1 MSNTSLTNAAV
12 TKAAE
17 PFQRRQFLRGA
28 LAVGIFIPATGML
41 ASCVGGGGTTAA
53 PGGAVSAKNPFGMA
67 DKSTVDA
74 VIFKG
79 GYGIDYADFA
89 GKVVE
94 KAQPGST
101 VKVTAATNIAQ
112 TLQPRFVGGNP
123 PDVIDNSG
131 ANLIG
136 INTIR
141 AQLEDLTSV
150 IEAKNLE
157 GKVIKDTLYAGVVEP
172 GTFDGKFVQLN
183 YVLTVYAMWYSASLF
198 ETNGWTVPTTY
209 DEALALG
216 AKAKAQGKY
225 LFGWGKEAATYYQ
238 TMAIASA
245 IKEGGDDVRLA
256 LENLKDGC
264 WSLQP
269 IQDVFAG
276 LKKIIDAGYMQPGG
290 AGTQFTAAQAQWS
303 NEEKFLLYPSGGW
316 IENEMKTQT
325 KAGFKMT
332 GAPELTVTTSSKFPQ
347 KSLHS
352 TAGEGYIVPSQ
363 GKNVAGGKEFLRAML
378 SNDAAVNFAKTTFS
392 STIVKGTI
400 PADGFGST
408 ALVSQVKLL
417 DGAGSDVFSWNFVD
431 LYGLNTDQLVVW
443 NTFLQGDS
451 SVAQLTS
458 SLQSITDKVR
468 NDSSVKKVTVT

>member
-53 PGGAVSAKNPFGMA
+53 PGGTVSAKNPFGMA

-216 AKAKAQGKY
+216 AKAKAR
-225 LFGWGKEAATYYQ
+225 
-238 TMAIASA
+238 AS
-245 IKEGGDDVRLA
+245 
-256 LENLKDGC
+256 
-264 WSLQP
+264 S
-269 IQDVFAG
+269 
-276 LKKIIDAGYMQPGG
+276 
-290 AGTQFTAAQAQWS
+290 
-303 NEEKFLLYPSGGW
+303 
-316 IENEMKTQT
+316 
-325 KAGFKMT
+325 
-332 GAPELTVTTSSKFPQ
+332 
-347 KSLHS
+347 
-352 TAGEGYIVPSQ
+352 
-363 GKNVAGGKEFLRAML
+363 
-378 SNDAAVNFAKTTFS
+378 
-392 STIVKGTI
+392 
-400 PADGFGST
+400 
-408 ALVSQVKLL
+408 
-417 DGAGSDVFSWNFVD
+417 
-431 LYGLNTDQLVVW
+431 
-443 NTFLQGDS
+443 
-451 SVAQLTS
+451 
-458 SLQSITDKVR
+458 
-468 NDSSVKKVTVT
+468 